1 MSLFDFGSIG
11 IDLGT
16 ANVRIY
22 VKDKGIVLNEPTVVS
37 VDRMSGKIL
46 AVGEDARLMLGR
58 TPENI
63 VAVRPLK
70 DGVIASFH
78 DAERMLR
85 YFLSKVLD
93 KRIFFKPNAVVC
105 VPSGVT
111 EVEKR
116 AVIEV
121 SQDAG
126 IHHAF
131 LMEEPVAA
139 AIGAGLDVS
148 AAYGNTV
155 IDIGA
160 GTTDVAIFSLG
171 SIVISNSSK
180 IAGNAFD
187 EAIINYLRRRF
198 DIVIGESTAEQ
209 IKINI
214 GAAMEQ
220 ADNKK
225 VHINAKSHITGLP
238 KTISISTNELAEAIK
253 EPLDSLID
261 MLLSFFEQVPP
272 ELSADIYGSG
282 ICITGGGALLRGID
296 SLITQKTG
304 LECMIAEDPMACVA
318 IGAGAAAENIDL
330 YSNCMAIDYRKG
342 EYY

>member
-1 MSLFDFGSIG
+1 MSFFDFGSVG

-16 ANVRIY
+16 ANVRIH
-22 VKDKGIVLNEPTVVS
+22 VKGKGIVLNEPTVVS
-37 VDRMSGKIL
+37 VDRTSGKIL
-46 AVGEDARLMLGR
+46 AVGEDARLMLDR

-85 YFLSKVLD
+85 YFLNKVLD
-93 KRIFFKPNAVVC
+93 KRIFFKPNAIVC

-116 AVIEV
+116 SFIQV
-121 SQDAG
+121 SEDAG
-126 IHHAF
+126 IHQAF
-131 LMEEPVAA
+131 LMEEPIAA

-160 GTTDVAIFSLG
+160 GTTDVAVFSLG

-180 IAGNAFD
+180 TAGNAFD
-187 EAIINYLRRRF
+187 EAIINYFRRNY
-198 DIVIGESTAEQ
+198 DMLIGENTAEQ
-209 IKINI
+209 IKIDI
-214 GAAMEQ
+214 GSAVEQ
-220 ADNKK
+220 TENKK
-225 VHINAKSHITGLP
+225 IHINAKNHITGLP
-238 KTISISTNELAEAIK
+238 KTISISTNEVAEAIK
-253 EPLDSLID
+253 EPLDSLMD

-282 ICITGGGALLRGID
+282 VCLTGGGALLKGLD
-296 SLITQKTG
+296 SLITKKTG
-304 LECMIAEDPMACVA
+304 LECVIPQDPMACVA
-318 IGAGAAAENIDL
+318 IGAGIAAENISL
-330 YSNCMAIDYRKG
+330 YSHSMVTDYRKD
-342 EYY
+342 EFY